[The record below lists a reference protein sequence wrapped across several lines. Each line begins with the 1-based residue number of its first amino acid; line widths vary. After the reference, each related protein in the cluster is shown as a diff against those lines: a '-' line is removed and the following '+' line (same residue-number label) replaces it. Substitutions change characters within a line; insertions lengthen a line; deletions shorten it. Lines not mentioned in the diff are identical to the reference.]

1 MLNLIIPVVV
11 PHLQGLLK
19 SVTKKPK
26 IGDVTIELMW
36 YESYLYDANTRISSL
51 VCVET
56 LLIDRSTLLAD
67 FIGIILFLINFTLY
81 RILIIILTFPS
92 IVITTSLFASLF
104 HRCLAHLHKFYHNYS
119 FIAYN
124 LFRLQ
129 FNMKGCIHQQSSNNI
144 IEQVYS
150 WMLFLD
156 KCPIKHLVGPA
167 SYRANTSKYVI
178 KLFIYY

>member
-1 MLNLIIPVVV
+1 LNWWDTSHIAMMQINV
-11 PHLQGLLK
+11 
-19 SVTKKPK
+19 
-26 IGDVTIELMW
+26 
-36 YESYLYDANTRISSL
+36 L
-51 VCVET
+51 VRWSVET
-56 LLIDRSTLLAD
+56 LLIDRSTLYPN

-119 FIAYN
+119 FVACN

-129 FNMKGCIHQQSSNNI
+129 SNMKGCIYQQSSNNI

>member
-1 MLNLIIPVVV
+1 MLNLIIPVVD

-26 IGDVTIELMW
+26 IGDVTIELMR
-36 YESYLYDANTRISSL
+36 YESYRYDRAMMQINVL
-51 VCVET
+51 VRWSVET
-56 LLIDRSTLLAD
+56 LLIDRSTLYPD

-119 FIAYN
+119 FVACN

-129 FNMKGCIHQQSSNNI
+129 SNMKGCIYQQSSNNI

-150 WMLFLD
+150 
-156 KCPIKHLVGPA
+156 
-167 SYRANTSKYVI
+167 
-178 KLFIYY
+178 